1 MPAVLPPQVPVAVVE
16 YIKNNNYVPNEF
28 RNDPELYT
36 SLFIREICIL
46 NNYKV
51 FKNTYQFKNNRI
63 PDNNKYCYL
72 FLYSPKVVKCATK
85 DETNSIIE
93 LLPELSPSG
102 ISPVV
107 IDFVNKYGNAPKKYK
122 NLDIFNADTYITLLG
137 VNDYGRFLHY
147 KGYMVYCLGLPKIN
161 YDNKTDYR
169 IVLYNG
175 KEVKFATKDET
186 NSIIKLF
193 PEFSPSGIPPAVADF
208 VNKYGNAPKKYKNLD
223 IFNADTYIHGPFIKD
238 KEQFKDFFLYS
249 LGKDNSRYKKDRCK
263 IVLHNENIVR
273 CATKEEYEE
282 ITITTGKFIK

>member
-122 NLDIFNADTYITLLG
+122 NLDIFNADTYI
-137 VNDYGRFLHY
+137 
-147 KGYMVYCLGLPKIN
+147 
-161 YDNKTDYR
+161 
-169 IVLYNG
+169 
-175 KEVKFATKDET
+175 
-186 NSIIKLF
+186 
-193 PEFSPSGIPPAVADF
+193 
-208 VNKYGNAPKKYKNLD
+208 
-223 IFNADTYIHGPFIKD
+223 HGPFIKD